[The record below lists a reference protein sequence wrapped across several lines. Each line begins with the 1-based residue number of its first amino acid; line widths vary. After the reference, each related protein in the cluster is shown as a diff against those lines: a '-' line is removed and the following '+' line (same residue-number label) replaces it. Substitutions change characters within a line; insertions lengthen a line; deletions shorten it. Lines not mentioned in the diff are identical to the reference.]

1 MQNLLL
7 VLFYVVSILNPEIAD
22 LATVLLLLLLLQSLP
37 LKLDHSSFLLL
48 SLHGLNEILLSE

>member
-48 SLHGLNEILLSE
+48 SLHRLNEILLSE